1 MTAHVDPN
9 AAHAVYAPS
18 SAHRWTVCTA
28 SAEAIAKLP
37 EQESSEAAEEGT
49 EAHSELERVL
59 NGGAPDKEHPGAYG
73 VALAADYIRQLPAGR
88 TWIEERVILNE
99 SIWGRLDWGHWHEE
113 SLTVTVLD
121 LKNGFVDVSPVQNP
135 QTRTYGA
142 ALILQHKL
150 PAKWIRYAIVQP
162 NSIVPGPRVKD
173 WVESVDDLMA
183 FASKAAAVPGG
194 PKAFVAGEQCKYCP
208 LFGRCPASQDVLANL
223 GAAFCNAP
231 EDVPAAQ
238 RALLKACEKPIS
250 DWYKNA
256 DKAWLKDALATV
268 PAPGMKIVT
277 STTRRDWVDPVKAR
291 AEVVATLGPDA
302 LDLPT
307 PAQAEKLGMDK
318 AKVAELAA
326 SPEGGPVL
334 AFESD
339 KRKPWVRKSAAE
351 MFVGVADATKD

>member
-28 SAEAIAKLP
+28 SAEAISRLP

-49 EAHSELERVL
+49 DAHEELERVL
-59 NGGAPDKEHPGAYG
+59 SGGTPNKDHPGAYG
-73 VALAADYIRQLPAGR
+73 VALAVDYIRQLPAGR
-88 TWIEERVILNE
+88 TWIEERVTLT
-99 SIWGRLDWGHWHEE
+99 SDIWGRLDFGHWHEE

-142 ALILQHKL
+142 SLILQHKL

-173 WVESVDDLMA
+173 WVESVDDLME
-183 FASKAAAVPGG
+183 FATRAAAVPGG
-194 PKAFVAGEQCKYCP
+194 PKEFKVGEQCKYCP
-208 LFGRCPASQDVLANL
+208 LFGRCPASQDVLAQL
-223 GAAFCNAP
+223 GAALCNAP
-231 EDVPAAQ
+231 EDVPPAQ
-238 RALLKACEKPIS
+238 RALLKTCEKPIS
-250 DWYKNA
+250 DWFKNA
-256 DKAWLKDALATV
+256 DKAWLKDAMTTA

-277 STTRRDWVDPVKAR
+277 TTTRRDWIDAAAAR
-291 AEVVATLGPDA
+291 VEVVSTLGVDA

-318 AKVAELAA
+318 AKVAKLAA
-326 SPEGGPVL
+326 APPGGPAL
-334 AFESD
+334 ALESD
-339 KRKPWVRKSAAE
+339 RRPEWVRKSAAE
-351 MFVGVADATKD
+351 MFGSVLEGGK